1 MEQASRWPERPAA
14 PAPPATWEWRA
25 IGASVRGASHVRA
38 GLPNQDAIYLSSLTT
53 SAAPDALAAA
63 STPGP
68 PNPAGPAA
76 AAGSPG
82 TPLLL
87 AVADGHGSAKCLR
100 SDTGARLAVET
111 AARVIR
117 EALHDWS
124 APTEQD
130 RWAGACPPPSP
141 SAGAHAPARQ
151 PLQPQAESDAGR
163 APALPPQPAP
173 VPPMGLVRTTDRAF
187 AAAVAEQL
195 VRRWREAVE
204 AHLQEDPLS
213 PGELATLEQKDGAAA
228 RRLVEATPL
237 LAYGTTL
244 LIVLVTDAAILYLQL
259 GDGDVLTVS
268 AAGEVARPVP
278 ADARLFANETTSLC
292 SRQAWRDFRIGV
304 QPLRADGDGP
314 ANGPSAPAAHAD
326 SAAPALPAAPAL
338 ILVST
343 DGYANSFRDEAGF
356 QRVGSDLLELVR
368 AEGIDAVDA
377 SLEGWLSEAS
387 RLGSGDDVTLGVIC
401 RLDAVERRQ
410 DLTPSPSPPRGEGSD
425 GHQPTGGVPP
435 LQRGYGAREAGG
447 GGEGP
452 LPAACCQ
459 LPTGAGLGG
468 EAGADSS
475 TKPGGIEVA
484 A

>member
-1 MEQASRWPERPAA
+1 MEQASRWPARPAA
-14 PAPPATWEWRA
+14 RAAPAAWEWRA

-38 GLPNQDAIYLSSLTT
+38 GLPNQDAIYLSSLAT
-53 SAAPDALAAA
+53 SAAPDAPDAA
-63 STPGP
+63 STPG
-68 PNPAGPAA
+68 
-76 AAGSPG
+76 AAGFPG

-87 AVADGHGSAKCLR
+87 AVADGHGSAKCFR

-117 EALHDWS
+117 EALHELS
-124 APTEQD
+124 APAEQD
-130 RWAGACPPPSP
+130 RRVGDCPPPEGEGGSLSP
-141 SAGAHAPARQ
+141 A
-151 PLQPQAESDAGR
+151 LQPQAESDGGQASGLPLQA
-163 APALPPQPAP
+163 APIPSTCP
-173 VPPMGLVRTTDRAF
+173 VRSADRAF

-244 LIVLVTDAAILYLQL
+244 LVVLVTDAAILYLQL

-314 ANGPSAPAAHAD
+314 VSGPGVL
-326 SAAPALPAAPAL
+326 AAPAVGAAPVVPAVPAL

-377 SLEGWLSEAS
+377 SLAAWLGEAS

-401 RLDAVERRQ
+401 RLDAVERGQ
-410 DLTPSPSPPRGEGSD
+410 DLTPNPSPQRGEGSD

-435 LQRGYGAREAGG
+435 LQPGYGARDAGG

-452 LPAACCQ
+452 LPTANRL
-459 LPTGAGLGG
+459 LPTGAGPGG
-468 EAGADSS
+468 EAGADSGA
-475 TKPGGIEVA
+475 KPGAIEVA